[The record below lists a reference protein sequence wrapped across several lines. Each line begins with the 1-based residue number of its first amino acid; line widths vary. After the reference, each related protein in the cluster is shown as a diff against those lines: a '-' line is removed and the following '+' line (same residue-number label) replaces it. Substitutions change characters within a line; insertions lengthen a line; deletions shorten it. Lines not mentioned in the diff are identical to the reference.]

1 LPFPLFAFAPAFAGA
16 MLRENC
22 ALVELRLADND
33 LTDAGFALLCQALRA
48 NRTLRELSCK
58 QNLISW
64 AGVADIG
71 QVHSILD
78 IQLYTVQNNESA
90 SESQQCEQ

>member
-1 LPFPLFAFAPAFAGA
+1 
-16 MLRENC
+16 MLRKNC

-33 LTDAGFALLCQALRA
+33 LTDAGFALLCQALRV

-78 IQLYTVQNNESA
+78 IHGEREKRDIQLYTTYIPCLNLV
-90 SESQQCEQ
+90 EQ